1 MGAWLGKA
9 SLSMLHVLDALSL
22 EFINSVGF
30 DTGLGMFAC
39 VILPPINYKAR
50 TKPFDVY
57 GMLASI

>member
-9 SLSMLHVLDALSL
+9 SLAILYVLDALSL
-22 EFINSVGF
+22 EFTNSVGF

-39 VILPPINYKAR
+39 VILPLINYKAR

-57 GMLASI
+57 GMLVSI